1 MHIIIILYYI
11 MDCTVYM
18 HDNIIIILCAK
29 FNGKHVLAASKR
41 CMHDVSAN
49 VVGSMELPVSEKD
62 LLYIY

>member
-1 MHIIIILYYI
+1 